1 MEIRRYIEVSEKL
14 RRLLEEA
21 EKQAKEIVAQAEERA
36 EKMISEAQEE
46 VKGIIVRT
54 ETGQVLDE
62 MIREAEEE
70 AEKEAERV
78 LEEYERKIST
88 LKDIPPERFERATEL
103 VLRGVLPQ

>member
-1 MEIRRYIEVSEKL
+1 MKRYIEVSEKL
-14 RRLLEEA
+14 RSLLEEA

-36 EKMISEAQEE
+36 EKMISEAREKAE
-46 VKGIIVRT
+46 GMILKA

-62 MIREAEEE
+62 MVIEAQKE
-70 AEKEAERV
+70 AEKEAEKV

-88 LKDIPPERFERATEL
+88 LKDIPPERFESATEL